1 MTMEWQSKLLRGV
14 LLGVLL
20 TGCTAAPVAPVAP
33 PVAEVVAPTAVVVAT
48 EVVIPTEVPAP
59 TEVPVPKRI
68 VVGQSVDVQSWE
80 PSNVNSRAEA
90 NILHHLYGTLF
101 EITELGV
108 ISPYL
113 AESYKTS
120 ADGLEFTFKLREGL
134 VCEDGEALT
143 AEDVKYTFDRAAD
156 KANEF
161 TGNTAGFVLGALAFK
176 RAFVEGDLNVTIV
189 SGNFSSAAL
198 GLISEVFIHC
208 KDSYSKMSIAD
219 AAAKPVGSG
228 AYRFVE
234 WVKDDYALLAKVP
247 GFTLKNAAYDEI
259 EWKVIPESS
268 TRAAEMIAGNVDII
282 TNVPPDQHK
291 YINASGRGAVKGV
304 QGTRRMYIGFNQRDA
319 YNDTE
324 GGRAI
329 KKTDV
334 RVALQYAIDVPTIC
348 KTLLSLE
355 CERASSMVNK
365 PNDNAKLTPY
375 PYDPIKA
382 GELLDKAGYPKKA
395 DGTRFAITF
404 MAGRGRYLNDVAVVQ
419 ALNQYLLD
427 VGIATDLQVKE
438 WGSEFVPAL
447 RKHEVGPLFFVG
459 TGGATWN
466 AVYEM
471 SDLSAPDAK
480 TNYTEWKNP
489 EWFELYASLG
499 TYHDAAAEK
508 VITDKMLEVMYNDPP
523 WLFLYFQPDFYGVG
537 ADVEWEPRRD
547 EILDLTT
554 AQPK

>member
-1 MTMEWQSKLLRGV
+1 MIKNWTPRYLAGV
-14 LLGVLL
+14 LLVTLL
-20 TGCTAAPVAPVAP
+20 ASCTAAPVAA
-33 PVAEVVAPTAVVVAT
+33 PVAEVVPPTAVAAPTEAAVAT
-48 EVVIPTEVPAP
+48 EVPAPPP
-59 TEVPVPKRI
+59 TEVPVPTRI

-80 PSNVNSRAEA
+80 PSNVNSRAES
-90 NILHHLYGTLF
+90 NILHHLYGTLYQI
-101 EITELGV
+101 EASGALT
-108 ISPYL
+108 PYL
-113 AESYKTS
+113 AESYKSS
-120 ADGLEFTFKLREGL
+120 ADGKEFTFKLREGL

-161 TGNTAGFVLGALAFK
+161 TGNMAGFILDAIAFK
-176 RAFVEGDLNVTIV
+176 EARVDNDLEVTIV
-189 SGNFSSAAL
+189 MGNYNSAAL
-198 GLISEVFIHC
+198 GILSEAFIHC

-228 AYRFVE
+228 PYKFVE
-234 WVKDDYALLAKVP
+234 WVKDDYALLSKVP
-247 GFTLKNAAYDEI
+247 GFTLKAVSFDEI
-259 EWKVIPESS
+259 LWKVIPESS
-268 TRAAEMIAGNVDII
+268 TRAAEMIAGNVGII

-291 YINASGRGAVKGV
+291 YINASGRGAISGV
-304 QGTRRMYIGFNQRDA
+304 AGTRRMYIGFNQRDTF
-319 YNDTE
+319 NDTE

-365 PNDNAKLTPY
+365 PNDNANLMPY
-375 PYDPIKA
+375 PYDPVKA

-459 TGGATWN
+459 TGGATWS
-466 AVYEM
+466 AAYDM
-471 SDLSAPDAK
+471 SDLPTTDAS

-489 EWFELYASLG
+489 EWFKLYAELG
-499 TYHDAAAEK
+499 DYHDAAAEK

-537 ADVEWEPRRD
+537 VGVDWQPRRD
-547 EILDLTT
+547 EVLDLTT
-554 AQPK
+554 AKPK